1 MTNTYQYSHWLLPL
15 LVSVVIQFRL
25 GFYAYR
31 KREEIQART
40 FVWLMASLLV
50 WTICY
55 TLELS
60 SAELAGKIIWLR
72 FKYIGSASAPII
84 WLIFSLQ
91 FTQNEKFITRRTQ
104 AFLWGYYIITLAVV
118 FTSDWHHWMWG
129 SVWIEPG
136 LLEDQVTHGWY
147 FWFYVVSVY
156 LIILVSS
163 WLYIRFLWVVPAA
176 HQKQALLMAVG
187 GLIPLLGRIT
197 LDIFGLDLV
206 PQLDEVVFLF
216 LASTLIFSAAL
227 FRYNVLSI
235 MPIAYHQVFRSMQ
248 IGTIVLD
255 PQSRVIELNPA
266 ATRMIGMESSNVQGQ
281 PLQKLWPHFAEIQL
295 ASELATELTVRTN
308 HNEHHYHCQ
317 VSIIHDRL
325 NRISGYLVMLTDI
338 TQQKKNALALETL
351 ASQDGL
357 TGLLNRRTFMDLAK
371 VEHQR
376 SKRYEHSYAII
387 LLDLDH
393 FKRVNDTYGHQ
404 CGDHALQEVAYRI
417 KKNLRGT
424 DFVGRYGGEEF
435 IVLLPETKQHVAA
448 LTAEKIRS
456 VVSNMA
462 IQSSQ
467 AEASFCVTL
476 SAGVALFTSEG
487 EEEQI
492 TLETVLS
499 RADKM
504 LYVSKKD
511 GRNRVSVWPN
521 KKSHSSDSIRSG

>member
-1 MTNTYQYSHWLLPL
+1 
-15 LVSVVIQFRL
+15 
-25 GFYAYR
+25 
-31 KREEIQART
+31 
-40 FVWLMASLLV
+40 
-50 WTICY
+50 
-55 TLELS
+55 
-60 SAELAGKIIWLR
+60 
-72 FKYIGSASAPII
+72 
-84 WLIFSLQ
+84 
-91 FTQNEKFITRRTQ
+91 
-104 AFLWGYYIITLAVV
+104 
-118 FTSDWHHWMWG
+118 
-129 SVWIEPG
+129 
-136 LLEDQVTHGWY
+136 
-147 FWFYVVSVY
+147 
-156 LIILVSS
+156 
-163 WLYIRFLWVVPAA
+163 
-176 HQKQALLMAVG
+176 
-187 GLIPLLGRIT
+187 
-197 LDIFGLDLV
+197 
-206 PQLDEVVFLF
+206 
-216 LASTLIFSAAL
+216 
-227 FRYNVLSI
+227 
-235 MPIAYHQVFRSMQ
+235 
-248 IGTIVLD
+248 
-255 PQSRVIELNPA
+255 
-266 ATRMIGMESSNVQGQ
+266 
-281 PLQKLWPHFAEIQL
+281 
-295 ASELATELTVRTN
+295 
-308 HNEHHYHCQ
+308 
-317 VSIIHDRL
+317 
-325 NRISGYLVMLTDI
+325 MLTDI